1 MPAVTWTQTI
11 KQTDGNARSGYLTT
25 PHGVVQTPVFMP
37 VGTQG
42 TVKGMTPVML
52 EEAGARLILANTYHL
67 YLRPGHELI
76 KQAGGL
82 HKFMNWQRAILTDSG
97 GFQVFSL
104 GALRKISSAGVLFQS
119 HIDGSRHFISP
130 ETAVHIQED
139 LGADIIMTFD
149 DCTPYPSAYQ
159 ATEASLEIT
168 LDWAKRCKA
177 ARTREDQALFGIIQ
191 GGVYP
196 DLRKKALAVIMETGF
211 DGYAL
216 GGLSVGEPKEEM
228 MAIVQEMA
236 PLLPAQFPR
245 YIMGVGTPEDL
256 VRCVDY
262 GMDMFD
268 CVMPTRC
275 ARNGL
280 LFTNEK
286 KVVIKNARY
295 RDDHSPLDITCD
307 CYTCRRFSR
316 AYLRHLFVSGE
327 ILAMILNTIHN
338 VRFYERLM
346 EDIRSSLLKGEFDSF
361 KRAFLQRE
369 QAEEDVLAAD
379 S

>member
-1 MPAVTWTQTI
+1 
-11 KQTDGNARSGYLTT
+11 
-25 PHGVVQTPVFMP
+25 MP

-42 TVKGMTPVML
+42 TVKGMTPAML
-52 EEAGARLILANTYHL
+52 EEAGANLILANTYHL

-82 HKFMNWQRAILTDSG
+82 HKFINWQGAILTDSG

-104 GALRKISSAGVLFQS
+104 GALRKITPEGVLFQS
-119 HIDGSRHFISP
+119 HIDGYKHFISP
-130 ETAVHIQED
+130 ETAIRIQED

-149 DCTPYPSAYQ
+149 DCTPYPSTHKDTA
-159 ATEASLEIT
+159 ASLEIT
-168 LDWAKRCKA
+168 LDWAKRCKETK
-177 ARTREDQALFGIIQ
+177 TREDQSLFGIVQ
-191 GGVYP
+191 GGMYP
-196 DLRKKALAVIMETGF
+196 DLRKEAIARITDMGF

-280 LFTNEK
+280 LFTNEE

-307 CYTCRRFSR
+307 CYTCRHFSR
-316 AYLRHLFVSGE
+316 AYLRHLFVSRE

-346 EDIRSSLLKGEFDSF
+346 EDIRLSLLKGEFDLF
-361 KRAFLQRE
+361 KRSFLQRE
-369 QAEEDVLAAD
+369 RQER
-379 S
+379 SP

>member
-1 MPAVTWTQTI
+1 
-11 KQTDGNARSGYLTT
+11 
-25 PHGVVQTPVFMP
+25 MP

-42 TVKGMTPVML
+42 TVKGLTPSML
-52 EEAGARLILANTYHL
+52 EEAGAHLILANTYHL

-82 HKFMNWQRAILTDSG
+82 HKFINWQGAILTDSG

-104 GALRKISSAGVLFQS
+104 GALRKISPEGVLFQS

-130 ETAVHIQED
+130 ETAIQIQED

-149 DCTPYPSAYQ
+149 DCTPYPSTHE
-159 ATEASLEIT
+159 ATKASLEIT
-168 LDWAKRCKA
+168 LDWAKRCKTVK
-177 ARTREDQALFGIIQ
+177 TREDQSLFGIIQ
-191 GGVYP
+191 GGIYP
-196 DLRKKALAVIMETGF
+196 DLRKEALAKITEMGF

-245 YIMGVGTPEDL
+245 YIMGIGTPEDL

-268 CVMPTRC
+268 CVIPTRC

-280 LFTNEK
+280 LFTNKEK
-286 KVVIKNARY
+286 IVIKNARY
-295 RDDHSPLDITCD
+295 RDDHLPLDITCD

-316 AYLRHLFVSGE
+316 AYLRHLFVSKE
-327 ILAMILNTIHN
+327 ILSMILNTIHN

-346 EDIRSSLLKGEFDSF
+346 EDMRSSLLKGEFDLF
-361 KRAFLQRE
+361 KRDFLQRE
-369 QAEEDVLAAD
+369 QSEEDILTTD

>member
-11 KQTDGNARSGYLTT
+11 KDEDGNARAGYLTT
-25 PHGVVQTPVFMP
+25 PHGVIQTPVFMP

-42 TVKGMTPVML
+42 TVKGLTPVML
-52 EEAGARLILANTYHL
+52 AEAGAHLILANTYHL
-67 YLRPGHELI
+67 YLRPGQELI

-82 HKFMNWQRAILTDSG
+82 HKFMGWPGAILTDSG

-104 GALRKISSAGVLFQS
+104 GALRKITPEGVLFQS

-130 ETAVHIQED
+130 ETAIQIQEN
-139 LGADIIMTFD
+139 LGADIIMAFD
-149 DCTPYPSAYQ
+149 DCTPYPSTHQ
-159 ATEASLEIT
+159 ETEASLKVT
-168 LDWAKRCKA
+168 LDWAKRCKESK
-177 ARTREDQALFGIIQ
+177 TRDDQSLFGIVQ
-191 GGVYP
+191 GGVYH
-196 DLRKKALAVIMETGF
+196 DLRKEALAGITDIGF

-228 MAIVQEMA
+228 MAVVQEMA
-236 PLLPAQFPR
+236 PMLPEKFPR
-245 YIMGVGTPEDL
+245 YVMGVGTPEDL

-262 GMDMFD
+262 GVDMFD
-268 CVMPTRC
+268 CVMPTRS

-280 LFTNEK
+280 LFTNGEK
-286 KVVIKNARY
+286 IVIKNARY

-307 CYTCRRFSR
+307 CYTCRSFSR
-316 AYLRHLFVSGE
+316 AYLRHLYVSGE

-346 EDIRSSLLKGEFDSF
+346 ENIRLSLLQGEFSLF
-361 KRAFLQRE
+361 KKIFLQEERSGKTPLATE
-369 QAEEDVLAAD
+369 Q
-379 S
+379 

>member
-1 MPAVTWTQTI
+1 
-11 KQTDGNARSGYLTT
+11 
-25 PHGVVQTPVFMP
+25 MP

-42 TVKGMTPVML
+42 TVKGLTPSML
-52 EEAGARLILANTYHL
+52 EEAGAHLILANTYHL
-67 YLRPGHELI
+67 YLRPGQELI

-82 HKFMNWQRAILTDSG
+82 HKFMNWQGAILTDSG

-104 GALRKISSAGVLFQS
+104 GALRKISPEGVLFQS

-130 ETAVHIQED
+130 ETAIKIQED

-149 DCTPYPSAYQ
+149 DCTPYP
-159 ATEASLEIT
+159 ATHQVAKASLEIT
-168 LDWAKRCKA
+168 LDWAKRCKTA
-177 ARTREDQALFGIIQ
+177 KTRDDQSLFGIIQ
-191 GGVYP
+191 GGVYH
-196 DLRKKALAVIMETGF
+196 DLRRDALAMITEMDF

-228 MAIVQEMA
+228 MAVVQEMA

-280 LFTNEK
+280 LFTKEE

-295 RDDHSPLDITCD
+295 RDDHGPLDITCD
-307 CYTCRRFSR
+307 CYTCRHFSR
-316 AYLRHLFVSGE
+316 AYLRHLFISRE

-346 EDIRSSLLKGEFDSF
+346 EDMRLSLLNGEFALF
-361 KRAFLQRE
+361 KKAFLQRE
-369 QAEEDVLAAD
+369 RTEL
-379 S
+379 

>member
-1 MPAVTWTQTI
+1 LPAVTWTGTT
-11 KQTDGNARSGYLTT
+11 KQIDGNARAGYLTT
-25 PHGVVQTPVFMP
+25 PHGVIQTPVFMP

-42 TVKGMTPVML
+42 TVKGLTPSML

-82 HKFMNWQRAILTDSG
+82 HKFMNWQGAILTDSG

-104 GALRKISSAGVLFQS
+104 GALRKISPEGVLFQS

-130 ETAVHIQED
+130 EAAIKIQED

-149 DCTPYPSAYQ
+149 DCTPYPSTHQ
-159 ATEASLEIT
+159 AAEASLEIT
-168 LDWAKRCKA
+168 LDWAERCKTIK
-177 ARTREDQALFGIIQ
+177 TRKDQSLFGIIQ
-191 GGVYP
+191 GGIYP
-196 DLRKKALAVIMETGF
+196 DLRKDALARITEMGF

-236 PLLPAQFPR
+236 PLLPAQLPR

-268 CVMPTRC
+268 CVIPTRC

-280 LFTNEK
+280 LFTNEE

-295 RDDHSPLDITCD
+295 RDDHLPLDITCD
-307 CYTCRRFSR
+307 CYTCRHFSR
-316 AYLRHLFVSGE
+316 AYLRHLFVSKE
-327 ILAMILNTIHN
+327 ILSMILNTIHN

-346 EDIRSSLLKGEFDSF
+346 EDIRLSLLEGKFDLF

-369 QAEEDVLAAD
+369 QSEENILTTD